1 MSGRMPPPSPPITG
15 QAPSGDPGIEI
26 EAGDTGQA
34 EPDPA
39 PRLPGGPGGKPPRML
54 RGLLSF
60 SSMTMVSRILGLVRD
75 QAIST
80 TFGANA
86 VTDAF
91 WIAFRIPNFLRRLF
105 AEGSFATA
113 FVPVFTEV
121 KETRPHRDLREL
133 MSRVSGT
140 LGGILLVLTAL
151 GMLFTPQIAWL
162 FSDGT
167 ATDPGKYALLVDLLR
182 LTFPFLLFVS
192 LTALA
197 GGALNSFQKFA
208 MPALTP
214 VILNLCMIAGA
225 LWLAP
230 RLGGNPERQILA
242 LGWAV
247 LAAGV
252 LQLLFQLPSLRGID
266 LLTLPRWGWNHPDVR
281 KVLKLMVPTLFG
293 SSVAQINLMLDTVI
307 AARLAD
313 GSQSWLSLADR
324 FLELP
329 LGVFGVAL
337 GTVILPALARHHVRT
352 DGAGF
357 SAALDW
363 GLRTT
368 LLIAVPAMLGLLL
381 LAEPLV
387 ATLFQYREFTAFDT
401 RMTALSVYG
410 LSLGLPAFA
419 LLKVVLP
426 AFYAR
431 QDTRTPVRA
440 GIIALVANMVFNV
453 AILAVLYQWMVP
465 QELKAQGVMA
475 ALGQR
480 PGLHLALGIAS
491 ALSSYLNLGLLWLW
505 LGRTGVYR
513 RSPGWG
519 GYLAKL
525 VIACVAMALVLGY
538 ALHALP
544 AFTGMPKWDR
554 VAWLLAL
561 VGGGGAT
568 YALALLALGF
578 RPRDLRH

>member
-1 MSGRMPPPSPPITG
+1 
-15 QAPSGDPGIEI
+15 
-26 EAGDTGQA
+26 
-34 EPDPA
+34 
-39 PRLPGGPGGKPPRML
+39 ML

-60 SSMTMVSRILGLVRD
+60 SSMTMVSRVLGLIRD

-91 WIAFRIPNFLRRLF
+91 WVAFRIPNFLRRLF

-121 KETRPHRDLREL
+121 KETRPHTDLREL

-140 LGGILLVLTAL
+140 LGGMLLLITAL
-151 GMLFTPQIAWL
+151 GLIFTPQLASV
-162 FSDGT
+162 FSDG
-167 ATDPGKYALLVDLLR
+167 ASTDPDKYGLLVDLLR

-197 GGALNSFQKFA
+197 GGALNSFQRFA
-208 MPALTP
+208 IPALTP

-230 RLGGNPERQILA
+230 RLDVPILA

-247 LAAGV
+247 LVAGA
-252 LQLLFQLPSLRGID
+252 LQLLFQLPALKGID
-266 LLTLPRWGWNHPDVR
+266 LLTLPRWGWTHPDVR
-281 KVLKLMVPTLFG
+281 KVLTLMIPTLFG
-293 SSVAQINLMLDTVI
+293 SSIAQINLMLDTVI

-337 GTVILPALARHHVRT
+337 GTVILPALARHHVKT
-352 DGAGF
+352 DRSAF
-357 SAALDW
+357 SGALDW
-363 GLRTT
+363 GFRTT
-368 LLIAVPAMLGLLL
+368 LLIAMPAMLGLLL

-387 ATLFQYREFTAFDT
+387 ATLFQYRQFTAFDT
-401 RMTALSVYG
+401 RMTAMSVYG
-410 LSLGLPAFA
+410 LSFGLPAYA
-419 LLKVVLP
+419 MLKVLLP

-440 GIIALVANMVFNV
+440 GVAALIANMVFNF
-453 AILAVLYQWMVP
+453 ALLAVVYQIMVP
-465 QELKAQGVMA
+465 PELKAQGVMQ
-475 ALGQR
+475 ALGKQ

-491 ALSSYLNLGLLWLW
+491 ALSSYLNLGLLWYW
-505 LGRTGVYR
+505 LGKSGVYQR
-513 RSPGWG
+513 RPGW
-519 GYLAKL
+519 A
-525 VIACVAMALVLGY
+525 GY
-538 ALHALP
+538 ALRLLLACAAMVAVLLGLLWWLP
-544 AFTGMPKWDR
+544 SFTVMDKWDR
-554 VAWLLAL
+554 IGWLVVL
-561 VGGGGAT
+561 VGSGGAT
-568 YALALLALGF
+568 YLVAQVALGL
-578 RPRDLRH
+578 RPRHLREG

>member
-1 MSGRMPPPSPPITG
+1 
-15 QAPSGDPGIEI
+15 
-26 EAGDTGQA
+26 
-34 EPDPA
+34 
-39 PRLPGGPGGKPPRML
+39 ML

-60 SSMTMVSRILGLVRD
+60 SSMTMVSRVLGLVRD
-75 QAIST
+75 QVIST
-80 TFGANA
+80 QFGANA

-91 WIAFRIPNFLRRLF
+91 WVAFRVPNFLRRLF

-113 FVPVFTEV
+113 FVPVFTQV
-121 KETRPHRDLREL
+121 KETRPHGDLREL
-133 MSRVSGT
+133 MARVAGT
-140 LGGILLVLTAL
+140 LGGVLLVVTAL
-151 GMLFTPQIAWL
+151 ALIFAPQLALL
-162 FSDGT
+162 FSSGV
-167 ATDPGKYALLVDLLR
+167 AADPAKQGLLIDLFR

-230 RLGGNPERQILA
+230 RLGGTPEKQILA

-252 LQLLFQLPSLRGID
+252 LQLLFQLPALRGID

-281 KVLKLMVPTLFG
+281 RVMTLMVPTLFG

-337 GTVILPALARHHVRT
+337 GTVILPALARHHVKT
-352 DGAGF
+352 DGEGF
-357 SAALDW
+357 SDALDW
-363 GLRTT
+363 GLRMT

-381 LAEPLV
+381 LAQPLI

-410 LSLGLPAFA
+410 LSVGLPAFA

-426 AFYAR
+426 AFYSR

-440 GIIALVANMVFNV
+440 GVVALVANMVFNF
-453 AILAVLYQWMVP
+453 ALLAVLYQWMVP
-465 QELKAQGVMA
+465 DELKAQGMMR
-475 ALGQR
+475 ALAGV

-491 ALSSYLNLGLLWLW
+491 ALSSYLNLALLWYW

-513 RSPGWG
+513 RRPGWG
-519 GYLAKL
+519 GYVLRL
-525 VIACVAMALVLGY
+525 LLACVAM
-538 ALHALP
+538 
-544 AFTGMPKWDR
+544 
-554 VAWLLAL
+554 VAVLLALLHWLPGFDGMGKWERGGSLALL
-561 VGGGGAT
+561 VGGGGLT
-568 YALALLALGF
+568 YLLAMLAMGF
-578 RPRDLRH
+578 RPRDLRGR

>member
-1 MSGRMPPPSPPITG
+1 
-15 QAPSGDPGIEI
+15 
-26 EAGDTGQA
+26 
-34 EPDPA
+34 
-39 PRLPGGPGGKPPRML
+39 ML

-60 SSMTMVSRILGLVRD
+60 SSMTMISRVLGLVRD
-75 QAIST
+75 QAISI

-86 VTDAF
+86 TTDAF
-91 WIAFRIPNFLRRLF
+91 WVAFRVPNFLRRLF

-121 KETRPHRDLREL
+121 KETRPHADLREL
-133 MSRVSGT
+133 MARVSGT
-140 LGGILLVLTAL
+140 LGGVLLVLTAL
-151 GMLFTPQIAWL
+151 GLIFTPQIAWL
-162 FSDGT
+162 FAD
-167 ATDPGKYALLVDLLR
+167 ADAADPVKYGLLVDLLR

-230 RLGGNPERQILA
+230 RLEVPILA

-252 LQLLFQLPSLRGID
+252 LQLLFQLPSLKGID

-281 KVLKLMVPTLFG
+281 RVLTLMVPTLFG

-307 AARLAD
+307 AARLSD

-337 GTVILPALARHHVRT
+337 GTVILPALARHHVKT
-352 DGAGF
+352 DGEGF
-357 SAALDW
+357 SNALDW
-363 GLRTT
+363 GLRMT

-381 LAEPLV
+381 LAQPLI
-387 ATLFQYREFTAFDT
+387 ATLFQYREFTDFDT

-410 LSLGLPAFA
+410 LSFGLPAFA

-426 AFYAR
+426 AFYSR
-431 QDTRTPVRA
+431 QDTKTPVRA
-440 GIIALVANMVFNV
+440 GVAALVANMVFNF
-453 AILAVLYQWMVP
+453 ILLAVLYQAMVP
-465 QELKAQGVMA
+465 EALKAQGVMA
-475 ALGQR
+475 ALAAQ

-491 ALSSYLNLGLLWLW
+491 ALSSYLNLALLWYW

-513 RSPGWG
+513 RRPGWG
-519 GYLAKL
+519 GYVLR
-525 VIACVAMALVLGY
+525 LVL
-538 ALHALP
+538 ACMAMS
-544 AFTGMPKWDR
+544 A
-554 VAWLLAL
+554 VLLALLHWLPGFGGMDKWQRIGGLALL
-561 VGGGGAT
+561 VGGGGLT
-568 YALALLALGF
+568 YLLAMLAMGF
-578 RPRDLRH
+578 RPRDLRGQ

>member
-1 MSGRMPPPSPPITG
+1 MM
-15 QAPSGDPGIEI
+15 
-26 EAGDTGQA
+26 
-34 EPDPA
+34 
-39 PRLPGGPGGKPPRML
+39 

-60 SSMTMVSRILGLVRD
+60 SSMTMVSRVLGLVRD
-75 QAIST
+75 QVVST
-80 TFGANA
+80 QFGTNA

-91 WIAFRIPNFLRRLF
+91 WVAFRVPNFLRRLF

-121 KETRPHRDLREL
+121 KETRPHGDLREL

-140 LGGILLVLTAL
+140 LGGALLVVTAL
-151 GMLFTPQIAWL
+151 GLIFAPQLAWL
-162 FSDGT
+162 FGSGV
-167 ATDPGKYALLVDLLR
+167 ATDPGKQALLVDLFR

-197 GGALNSFQKFA
+197 GGALNSFQRFA

-230 RLGGNPERQILA
+230 RLAVPILA

-252 LQLLFQLPSLRGID
+252 LQLLFQLPALRGID
-266 LLTLPRWGWNHPDVR
+266 LLTLPRWGWRHPDVR
-281 KVLKLMVPTLFG
+281 KVLTLMVPTLFG
-293 SSVAQINLMLDTVI
+293 SSVAQINLLLDTVI

-337 GTVILPALARHHVRT
+337 GTVILPALARHHVKT
-352 DGAGF
+352 DREGF
-357 SAALDW
+357 SNALDW

-368 LLIAVPAMLGLLL
+368 LLIAIPAMLGLVL
-381 LAEPLV
+381 LAEPLI
-387 ATLFQYREFTAFDT
+387 ATLFQYGQFTAFAT

-410 LSLGLPAFA
+410 LAFGLPAFA
-419 LLKVVLP
+419 LLKIVLP
-426 AFYAR
+426 AFYSR

-440 GIIALVANMVFNV
+440 GVAALIANMALNFLF
-453 AILAVLYQWMVP
+453 LAVLYQLMVP
-465 QELKAQGVMA
+465 GHLKAQGVMA
-475 ALGQR
+475 AIGQQ

-491 ALSSYLNLGLLWLW
+491 ALSSYLNLGLLWYW
-505 LGRTGVYR
+505 LGKTGVYR
-513 RSPGWG
+513 RRPGWG
-519 GYLAKL
+519 GYVTRLGLAC
-525 VIACVAMALVLGY
+525 AAMVAVLLALLWWM
-538 ALHALP
+538 P
-544 AFTGMPKWDR
+544 DFTGMDKWHR
-554 VAWLLAL
+554 IGGLACL

-568 YALALLALGF
+568 YLLALLVLGF
-578 RPRDLRH
+578 RPRDLREH